1 MKVKKERKKDQTS
14 NCNMRKSVLILTMLI
29 CIIIAMITY
38 WIYAYYHKYG
48 TLYLENKLISYKV
61 DDYIETK
68 GNIVNLKNIDEN
80 IINDFLKKQET
91 IINNKGVISTDI
103 TKGIYQ
109 NILSVKIVYTIL
121 TDKDNSED
129 ILTLN
134 IDLKNNKLLT
144 NEELLDMTNSSYK
157 SIATSIFNEYIKLSS
172 DSDILVTD
180 AITGSKLSSARFNED
195 SEKYIIRIRE
205 KLPDIMNLY
214 LQDSKIYYI
223 VELSEIDKVCY
234 TREENNFVY
243 IEKEIGK
250 I

>member
-1 MKVKKERKKDQTS
+1 MKIKKERKKGQTY
-14 NCNMRKSVLILTMLI
+14 NYNLRKSVLILTMLI

-48 TLYLENKLISYKV
+48 TLYLEDKIISFKV
-61 DDYIETK
+61 NDYIETK

-80 IINDFLKKQET
+80 ITNDFLKKQEA
-91 IINNKGVISTDI
+91 IINNNDVISTDI

-129 ILTLN
+129 VLTLN
-134 IDLKNNKLLT
+134 IDLKNNELLS
-144 NEELLDMTNSSYK
+144 NEELLDMTSSSYK
-157 SIATSIFNEYIKLSS
+157 SIATSIFDEYIKLPS
-172 DSDILVTD
+172 DSSVVVTD
-180 AITGSKLSSARFNED
+180 AITGSELSSSKFNED

-205 KLPDIMNLY
+205 KLPDIINLY

-234 TREENNFVY
+234 IREENNFVY

>member
-1 MKVKKERKKDQTS
+1 MKIKKERKKGQTY
-14 NCNMRKSVLILTMLI
+14 NYNLRKSVLILTMLI

-48 TLYLENKLISYKV
+48 TLYLEDKIISFKV
-61 DDYIETK
+61 NDYIETK
-68 GNIVNLKNIDEN
+68 GNIVNIKNIDEN
-80 IINDFLKKQET
+80 IINDFLKKQEA
-91 IINNKGVISTDI
+91 IINNNDVISTDI

-129 ILTLN
+129 VLTLN

-144 NEELLDMTNSSYK
+144 NEELLGMTSSSYK
-157 SIATSIFNEYIKLSS
+157 SIATSIFNEHIKLPS
-172 DSDILVTD
+172 DSSVVVTD
-180 AITGSKLSSARFNED
+180 AITGSELSSERFNED

-205 KLPDIMNLY
+205 KLPDIINLY

-234 TREENNFVY
+234 IREENNFVY

>member
-103 TKGIYQ
+103 TKSIYQ
-109 NILSVKIVYTIL
+109 NI
-121 TDKDNSED
+121 
-129 ILTLN
+129 
-134 IDLKNNKLLT
+134 
-144 NEELLDMTNSSYK
+144 
-157 SIATSIFNEYIKLSS
+157 
-172 DSDILVTD
+172 
-180 AITGSKLSSARFNED
+180 
-195 SEKYIIRIRE
+195 
-205 KLPDIMNLY
+205 
-214 LQDSKIYYI
+214 
-223 VELSEIDKVCY
+223 
-234 TREENNFVY
+234 
-243 IEKEIGK
+243 
-250 I
+250 